1 MGVPTNLLPPS
12 LLAELQEIKRR
23 LAAQERAPAPDT
35 KFDRYPT
42 TEWAAVS
49 RARLPS
55 NAWSSCGIANVTGL
69 VYDRVELKFLVDKLT
84 TNVAEAELRVAAFK
98 HTGLTKQCVS
108 ASRSMVFRGAASP
121 GVGTVAVRWV
131 HGIPYGWD
139 YSGGD
144 TVFTIEVQHRYR
156 VGPGTPGSSWDGN
169 YAVGNMHY
177 CVGLPDARI
186 SATPA
191 GTWLYSGV
199 GIVNDGTAGN
209 VNDPFI

>member
-23 LAAQERAPAPDT
+23 LAAQERAPAPDA

-49 RARLPS
+49 RGRVPS

-69 VYDRVELKFLVDKLT
+69 VYDRVELKFLVDRLT
-84 TNVAEAELRVAAFK
+84 TNQAEAELRVAAFK
-98 HTGLTKQCVS
+98 HNGTSKECVS
-108 ASRSMVFRGAASP
+108 ASRSIRLRGAASP
-121 GVGTVAVRWV
+121 GVGTVVVRWV

-139 YSGGD
+139 YSTGD
-144 TVFTIEVQHRYR
+144 SVYTIEVQHRYL
-156 VGPGTPGSSWDGN
+156 VGPSTGGSGWDGN
-169 YAVGNMHY
+169 YAIGNMHY
-177 CVGLPDARI
+177 CVGLPDSRI
-186 SATPA
+186 SATPN
-191 GTWLYSGV
+191 GTWMPSGV

-209 VNDPFI
+209 VSDPFI